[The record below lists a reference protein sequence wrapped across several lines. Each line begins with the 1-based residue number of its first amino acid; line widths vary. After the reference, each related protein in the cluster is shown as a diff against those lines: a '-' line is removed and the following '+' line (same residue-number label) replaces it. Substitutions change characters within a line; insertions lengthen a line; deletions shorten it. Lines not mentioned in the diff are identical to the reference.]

1 MITHSRGGLTTRS
14 FVEQVLPSSGWPA
27 TVDNI
32 VFVASTNAGTHLA
45 DPERWS
51 DLVDLYTN
59 LAAVSAKVLTFA
71 GAGAGRGGR
80 GRCGQGHR
88 GLREVPRLVRRRG

>member
-1 MITHSRGGLTTRS
+1 MAG
-14 FVEQVLPSSGWPA
+14 P
-27 TVDNI
+27 VDNI

-59 LAAVSAKVLTFA
+59 LAAVGASVLRWP
-71 GAGAGRGGR
+71 GAAPVAAVVGGW
-80 GRCGQGHR
+80 
-88 GLREVPRLVRRRG
+88 

>member
-1 MITHSRGGLTTRS
+1 MITHSRGGLVTRS

-27 TVDNI
+27 RVDNI

-59 LAAVSAKVLTFA
+59 LAAVSAR
-71 GAGAGRGGR
+71 GAGPAGSRSRRRGRGRGGAR
-80 GRCGQGHR
+80 ASA
-88 GLREVPRLVRRRG
+88 PS